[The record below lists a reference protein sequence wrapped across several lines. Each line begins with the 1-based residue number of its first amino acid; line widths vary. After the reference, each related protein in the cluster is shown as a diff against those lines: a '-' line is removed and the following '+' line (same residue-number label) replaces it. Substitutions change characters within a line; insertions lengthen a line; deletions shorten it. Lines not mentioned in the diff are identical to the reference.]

1 MIKYI
6 LIIAAGVFFIWLAKW
21 NLKNKSHGEQASKI
35 NYWIWLVTG
44 IIFLIIGLIY
54 LIRDLI

>member
-6 LIIAAGVFFIWLAKW
+6 LIIIAGGFFIWLAKW
-21 NLKNKSHGEQASKI
+21 NLKSKSHGEQASKI

-44 IIFLIIGLIY
+44 FIFLLVGVVY
-54 LIRDLI
+54 LIRLLI

>member
-6 LIIAAGVFFIWLAKW
+6 LIIFAGGFFIWLAKW
-21 NLKNKSHGEQASKI
+21 NLQSKNHGETASKI

-44 IIFLIIGLIY
+44 FVFLIVGAIY
-54 LIRDLI
+54 LIKSLI